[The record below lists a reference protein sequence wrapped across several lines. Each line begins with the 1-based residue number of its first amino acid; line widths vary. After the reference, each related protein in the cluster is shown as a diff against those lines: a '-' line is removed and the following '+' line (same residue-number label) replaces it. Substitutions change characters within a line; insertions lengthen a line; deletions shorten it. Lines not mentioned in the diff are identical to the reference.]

1 MAFLVA
7 AVAGF
12 AFGAGVQYLGTLTV
26 GSILGTWA
34 WTVSGMSAPWVVL
47 PFVAGMTQ
55 ERGRRAMAVGLV
67 VTVAALAGYFAMAHS
82 PMEGAPVQQFFSR
95 VWTQI
100 RTGYN
105 PVWIL
110 GGLVTGPLFGL
121 LGQRWR
127 VARAWISAGLVVGAL
142 CLEPL
147 ARGVAGML
155 HPPPVVWGVEIAVGI
170 AVGVAFA
177 IVISTSRR
185 QREARATL
193 PPAR

>member
-1 MAFLVA
+1 
-7 AVAGF
+7 
-12 AFGAGVQYLGTLTV
+12 
-26 GSILGTWA
+26 
-34 WTVSGMSAPWVVL
+34 
-47 PFVAGMTQ
+47 
-55 ERGRRAMAVGLV
+55 MAVGLV

-105 PVWIL
+105 PAWIL

-127 VARAWISAGLVVGAL
+127 VARSWISAGLVVGAL

-155 HPPPVVWGVEIAVGI
+155 YPPPVVWGVEMAVGI

-177 IVISTSRR
+177 VLISTSRR
-185 QREARATL
+185 QREARAPL
-193 PPAR
+193 PPAG

>member
-1 MAFLVA
+1 VAFLVA

-55 ERGRRAMAVGLV
+55 ERGRRAMAV
-67 VTVAALAGYFAMAHS
+67 
-82 PMEGAPVQQFFSR
+82 
-95 VWTQI
+95 
-100 RTGYN
+100 
-105 PVWIL
+105 
-110 GGLVTGPLFGL
+110 TGPLFGL

-127 VARAWISAGLVVGAL
+127 VARSWISAGLVVGAL

-155 HPPPVVWGVEIAVGI
+155 NPPPVVWGVEIAIGLAVGI
-170 AVGVAFA
+170 AFA